1 MSVGSMSL
9 PSNQSDNSEAD
20 SDGLFG
26 KLAGRVRHA
35 SLYGL
40 DLRQKKSTRKIYHP
54 ISPLAL
60 GLAFP
65 GYILTQ
71 ETGFRKLGKW
81 VN

>member
-54 ISPLAL
+54 NFTPCIRPSLSRL
-60 GLAFP
+60 H
-65 GYILTQ
+65 IDTRN
-71 ETGFRKLGKW
+71 GF
-81 VN
+81 

>member
-20 SDGLFG
+20 NDGLFG

-35 SLYGL
+35 SLQGL
-40 DLRQKKSTRKIYHP
+40 DLKEVREIFITP
-54 ISPLAL
+54 ISLLAL

-81 VN
+81 VD